1 MGKLWTGNSEKGTQ
15 NFDHGC
21 GGGGGASQ
29 MVVVGALNV
38 TLVVEVDHQRGEMF
52 QQGAV
57 HFGIYWENCAL

>member
-1 MGKLWTGNSEKGTQ
+1 MVKKGTQ

-38 TLVVEVDHQRGEMF
+38 TLVVEVNHQRGEMF
-52 QQGAV
+52 QQGVV
-57 HFGIYWENCAL
+57 HFGIYW

>member
-1 MGKLWTGNSEKGTQ
+1 MIGGGELERVVEKVRTGNGEKKGTR

-52 QQGAV
+52 
-57 HFGIYWENCAL
+57 